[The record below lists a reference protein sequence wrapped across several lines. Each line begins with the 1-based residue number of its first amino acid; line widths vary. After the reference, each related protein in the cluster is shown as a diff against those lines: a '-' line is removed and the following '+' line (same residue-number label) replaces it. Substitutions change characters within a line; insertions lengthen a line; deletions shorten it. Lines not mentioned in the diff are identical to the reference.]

1 MKRDDWAMEMFS
13 SRGLFFAGMAMMPA
27 LLFNPSTAMRTVQ
40 LFLFLAFA
48 WGMGRK
54 VNFIAMAMVMGT
66 IVLFNL
72 IVPYGRVLARIGTFN
87 ITQGALMGGLE
98 KAVTLEAL
106 IMLSKASIRT
116 DLRLPGAFGEMIG
129 SSFRLFETLLQRK
142 STMDWKDPLG
152 SVDNLM
158 VELSAEQGLPASG
171 GTASGAAASGG
182 TAPGGAASGRGRSS
196 GGLILIAAA
205 VCIAWVPHAC
215 ARLWSLP

>member
-1 MKRDDWAMEMFS
+1 MEMFS
-13 SRGLFFAGMAMMPA
+13 SRGLFFAGIAMMPA

-54 VNFIAMAMVMGT
+54 FNFIAMAMVMGT

-72 IVPYGRVLARIGTFN
+72 IVPYGRVLARIGAFS
-87 ITQGALMGGLE
+87 ITQGALMGGIE

-106 IMLSKASIRT
+106 IMLSRASIRT

-142 STMDWKDPLG
+142 ATMDWKDPLG
-152 SVDNLM
+152 SVDRLM
-158 VELSAEQGLPASG
+158 VDLSAEQGLPASG
-171 GTASGAAASGG
+171 GAASGG

-205 VCIAWVPHAC
+205 VCIAWVPLAC